1 MNKKVRLTIMA
12 FCVVVAVLLMHKG
25 CESNKESKEPKTD
38 STTMVKPDTTKTDST
53 K

>member
-12 FCVVVAVLLMHKG
+12 LCVVVVIVLMHKG
-25 CESNKESKEPKTD
+25 CESNKESKEQTTD
-38 STTMVKPDTTKTDST
+38 TTISVKPDTTKTDST